1 MRDKNGIKNT
11 EYYAMFNAMD
21 LIVRKMR
28 NPKIYSYWKKNCF
41 KDCCPVKITH
51 PRYMNLTGGDKVY
64 YLERRCPEKITYTKY
79 MNLTGGGK
87 VHFLETY
94 CKIRKIYNVFYH
106 CIHMSIDGDVEEYI
120 NTLNAIE
127 DNIRR
132 QDD

>member
-28 NPKIYSYWKKNCF
+28 NQKIYSYWKKNCF
-41 KDCCPVKITH
+41 KDCPV
-51 PRYMNLTGGDKVY
+51 
-64 YLERRCPEKITYTKY
+64 KITYTKY
-79 MNLTGGGK
+79 MNLTGGSK
-87 VHFLETY
+87 INFLEAC

-106 CIHMSIDGDVEEYI
+106 CIHMSMDGDVEEYI